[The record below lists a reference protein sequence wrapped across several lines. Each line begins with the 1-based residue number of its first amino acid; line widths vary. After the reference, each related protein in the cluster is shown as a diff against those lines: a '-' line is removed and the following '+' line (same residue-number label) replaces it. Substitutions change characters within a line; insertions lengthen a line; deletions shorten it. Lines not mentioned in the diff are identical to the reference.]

1 MLVIA
6 VGGIYLWTKWDDS
19 RTSLQVWEQRDTNTF
34 KKMDETN
41 NQEIIDTYKNWFN
54 DVHFSEKQEGW
65 TDPTGNA
72 DIVLELVQPNEG
84 ISTRPLSVW
93 IDEDEAIITN
103 EFGIQEES
111 PVGFLSNEKLLE
123 LLNIL
128 EDIE

>member
-1 MLVIA
+1 
-6 VGGIYLWTKWDDS
+6 
-19 RTSLQVWEQRDTNTF
+19 
-34 KKMDETN
+34 MDETN

-72 DIVLELVQPNEG
+72 DIVLQLVQPSEG
-84 ISTRPLSVW
+84 ISTHPLSVW
-93 IDEDEAIITN
+93 MVEDEAVITN